1 MFEVSMSSPKI
12 LVFAGSARR
21 DSLNKKLARVAADA
35 ARAAGA
41 EVTFIDLDDY
51 PMPLYHGDLEEKEG
65 LPENCRRLKQLF
77 AQHDALL
84 LVSPENNASV
94 SALMKNTLDWIS
106 RQDGAQSGLMPYK
119 GKVAALFA
127 ASPGGFGGMRG
138 LIHLRQILQNF
149 NVLVLSEQFVLPRAH
164 EAFAT
169 DGTIK
174 DAKQSAAISALAQRL
189 VSVTSKMSS

>member
-1 MFEVSMSSPKI
+1 MPAPKI
-12 LVFAGSARR
+12 LAFAGSARR
-21 DSLNKKLARVAADA
+21 DSLNKKLVRVAANA

-41 EVTFIDLDDY
+41 EVTLIDLDDY
-51 PMPLYHGDLEEKEG
+51 PMPIYHGDLEEKEG

-84 LVSPENNASV
+84 LASPENNASV

-106 RQDGAQSGLMPYK
+106 RQDGEQSGLVPYK
-119 GKVAALFA
+119 GKVAALLA

-138 LIHLRQILQNF
+138 LIHLRHILQNF

-164 EAFAT
+164 EAFAP
-169 DGTIK
+169 DGAIK
-174 DAKQSAAISALAQRL
+174 DAKQHASITTLAHRL
-189 VSVTSKMSS
+189 VSVTERMS

>member
-1 MFEVSMSSPKI
+1 MSAPKI
-12 LVFAGSARR
+12 LAFAGSARR

-35 ARAAGA
+35 ARAAGT

-51 PMPLYHGDLEEKEG
+51 PMPIYHGDLEEKEG
-65 LPENCRRLKQLF
+65 LPENCRRLKLLF

-94 SALMKNTLDWIS
+94 TALMKNTLDWIS
-106 RQDGAQSGLMPYK
+106 RQDGEQSGLAPYK
-119 GKVAALFA
+119 GKVAALLA

-138 LIHLRQILQNF
+138 LTHLRHILQNF

-164 EAFAT
+164 EAFAA
-169 DGTIK
+169 DGSLK
-174 DAKQSAAISALAQRL
+174 EAKQLAAVSALVQKL
-189 VSVTSKMSS
+189 VTVAAKMN

>member
-1 MFEVSMSSPKI
+1 MSVPKI
-12 LVFAGSARR
+12 LAFAGSARR

-35 ARAAGA
+35 ARTAGA

-51 PMPLYHGDLEEKEG
+51 PMPIYHGDLEEKEG

-94 SALMKNTLDWIS
+94 TALMKNTLDWIS
-106 RQDGAQSGLMPYK
+106 RQDGEQSGLAPYK
-119 GKVAALFA
+119 GKVAALLA

-138 LIHLRQILQNF
+138 LTHLRHILQNF

-164 EAFAT
+164 EAFAA
-169 DGTIK
+169 DGSLK
-174 DAKQSAAISALAQRL
+174 EAKQLAAVSTL
-189 VSVTSKMSS
+189 VQKLVTVTAKMN

>member
-1 MFEVSMSSPKI
+1 MSDPKI
-12 LVFAGSARR
+12 LAFAGSARR

-51 PMPLYHGDLEEKEG
+51 PIPLYHGDLEEMQG

-77 AQHDALL
+77 VQHDALL

-106 RQDGAQSGLMPYK
+106 RQDGDQSGLVPYK

-127 ASPGGFGGMRG
+127 ASTGGFGGMRG
-138 LIHLRQILQNF
+138 LIHLRHILQNF
-149 NVLVLSEQFVLPRAH
+149 NVLVLSEQFVLPHAH
-164 EAFAT
+164 EAFAI
-169 DGTIK
+169 DGAIK
-174 DAKQSAAISALAQRL
+174 DAKYSAAISALAQRL
-189 VSVTSKMSS
+189 VSVTAKMKS

>member
-1 MFEVSMSSPKI
+1 MSVPKI
-12 LVFAGSARR
+12 LAFAGSARR

-41 EVTFIDLDDY
+41 EVTFIDLEDY
-51 PMPLYHGDLEEKEG
+51 PMPIYHGDLEEREG

-94 SALMKNTLDWIS
+94 TALMKNTLDWIS
-106 RQDGAQSGLMPYK
+106 RQDGEQSGLAPYK
-119 GKVAALFA
+119 GKVAALLA

-138 LIHLRQILQNF
+138 LTHLRHILQNF

-164 EAFAT
+164 EAFAA
-169 DGTIK
+169 DGSLK
-174 DAKQSAAISALAQRL
+174 EAKQLAAVSTL
-189 VSVTSKMSS
+189 VQKLVTVTAKMN